1 MTILKSV
8 APRLSR
14 CGWLEARRELPGC
27 CGLAPGEEYLWYTPH
42 SGVLWAVGG
51 PHLPEVSSAPLRRS
65 QRAFRGWERSLPSGP
80 RVCSSPGPEAAAN
93 DTLLSFPPP
102 LFLPLPVTCPWCTW
116 CGSMTSGTH
125 KRGHFSYLIS
135 SISVYP
141 VACGQESSCRCRR
154 LQVQV
159 RSRGREDPLETGMAT
174 HSSVLAWRISWTEEP
189 GGLQFIGLQK
199 SWTRLSKVLLFIN
212 GESKLFMLRF
222 HLHPYSGISC
232 LIWAFYCRFFNVL
245 LVFCVYL
252 QNFLNSS
259 LWNDLHFHFTLRVLI
274 SC

>member
-1 MTILKSV
+1 MS
-8 APRLSR
+8 
-14 CGWLEARRELPGC
+14 LPGC
-27 CGLAPGEEYLWYTPH
+27 PVAGDLKPAGGCLAAVAWPRVRSICATHRTQLCCEQLGVPTSLKSAVLPSDVL
-42 SGVLWAVGG
+42 SGPSGAGRGPCPVVLVCV
-51 PHLPEVSSAPLRRS
+51 PLQVLRLLRMTRFCPSHLPSV
-65 QRAFRGWERSLPSGP
+65 
-80 RVCSSPGPEAAAN
+80 
-93 DTLLSFPPP
+93 
-102 LFLPLPVTCPWCTW
+102 LPLPVTCPWCTW

-199 SWTRLSKVLLFIN
+199 SWTRPSKVLLFIN

-222 HLHPYSGISC
+222 NLHL
-232 LIWAFYCRFFNVL
+232 
-245 LVFCVYL
+245 
-252 QNFLNSS
+252 
-259 LWNDLHFHFTLRVLI
+259 
-274 SC
+274 